1 MTFLPIAE
9 RELRVAARRKNTFR
23 LRTAAALLGLGVVA
37 YIFLV
42 SQERFTAPQISQ
54 SIFFTLAGFSF
65 LFCLA
70 AGTRITADCLSEEKR
85 EGTLGLLFL
94 TDLRGF
100 DVVFGKL
107 AATSMNS
114 VYGLLGLLPILA
126 IPLMLGGVSSNQ
138 LLRMILVLLVTMF
151 FSLSAGMVV
160 SAICQNE
167 RKALGGTFLLIFLFT
182 IGFPAVG
189 VVFMQFGLRAYDQNL
204 MLPYLVLSPGYSFG
218 LAANSPT
225 TNPLPSNVM
234 DHSFWCSLLV
244 LSLISGL
251 FLFQACRIIPRAWQ
265 DKPASIVRL
274 RWRERWERWCYGDSA
289 FRLEL
294 RRRLLDKNPFLWLA
308 ERHRLQKSLLWGF
321 LALIGVGFLWGYV
334 EWREDWLSAPVAFLT
349 AFVLH
354 STIKMWVVS
363 EITRRFMDMRRD
375 NALEL
380 ILCAPLSIKDILAGQ
395 WMAFRRLFRTPI
407 FLILLVD
414 VLMFRMAWQ
423 EFTQPDEK
431 EVVLACFLAGMILF
445 VVDAFALGW
454 VGLWM
459 GLSQKQI
466 KKAGSATINR
476 ILVLPWVVF
485 LLSVMLLVSTTNLP
499 NGLSPLIAVG
509 WWFFLGLAFDLFFA
523 ASAYGK
529 LHSEFRT
536 LAMQRYH
543 PAPMGWLQRWFKGK
557 TG

>member
-1 MTFLPIAE
+1 M
-9 RELRVAARRKNTFR
+9 AARRKNTFR
-23 LRTAAALLGLGVVA
+23 LRTAAAFLGLGVFA
-37 YIFLV
+37 WIFLV
-42 SQERFTAPQISQ
+42 SQEHLTAPQISQ
-54 SIFFTLAGFSF
+54 SIFLTLAGFSF

-114 VYGLLGLLPILA
+114 VYGLLSLLPILA
-126 IPLMLGGVSSNQ
+126 IPLMLGGVSSDQ

-167 RKALGGTFLLIFLFT
+167 RKALGGTFLLILLFT
-182 IGFPAVG
+182 VGFPVAGAV
-189 VVFMQFGLRAYDQNL
+189 FLEYGLRAYDRNW
-204 MLPYLVLSPGYSFG
+204 MLPFLVLSPGYSFR
-218 LAANSPT
+218 LAANPST
-225 TNPLPSNVM
+225 INPLPSSGM
-234 DHSFWCSLLV
+234 DQSFWYSLLV

-251 FLFQACRIIPRAWQ
+251 FLLQACRIIPRAWQ
-265 DKPASIVRL
+265 DKPASIARL
-274 RWRERWERWCYGDSA
+274 RWRERWERWCYGDTA

-294 RRRLLDKNPFLWLA
+294 RRRLLDRNPFLWLA

-321 LALIGVGFLWGYV
+321 LALLGVGFLWGYV
-334 EWREDWLSAPVAFLT
+334 EWREDWLGAPTAFLT
-349 AFVLH
+349 AIVLH
-354 STIKMWVVS
+354 STIKMWIVS

-380 ILCAPLSIKDILAGQ
+380 ILCAPFSIKEILAGQ
-395 WMAFRRLFRTPI
+395 WMAFRRLFRSPI
-407 FLILLVD
+407 CLILLVD
-414 VLMFRMAWQ
+414 VLMFWMAWRESQ
-423 EFTQPDEK
+423 QPDEK
-431 EVVLACFLAGMILF
+431 EAVLACFLAGMIMF

-476 ILVLPWVVF
+476 ILVLPWIIF
-485 LLSVMLLVSTTNLP
+485 LMSVMLFASIADPLTR
-499 NGLSPLIAVG
+499 NGLSPSFAVG
-509 WWFFLGLAFDLFFA
+509 WWFILGLAVDLFFA
-523 ASAYGK
+523 TTAFRK

-536 LAMQRYH
+536 LAMQRYQ